1 MPVREFTDSSGVE
14 WRVWDVTSEQLHP
27 VTRMEDLLELAH
39 GWLAFESAT
48 EKRRLPSPYPREWVD
63 LPLPDLETLCRRA
76 PQVVRRN
83 GRSSGE
89 ARVVEA
95 TARVD
100 DERRTS
106 EERRFSSPGGR
117 EWTVR
122 THECLAE
129 DGSPRQVLRFTAEDI
144 VVDVESWP
152 RDWRDASRTDY
163 ALMLLD
169 ANPPRRRG
177 TNGPQRR
184 RSDRPDP
191 E

>member
-1 MPVREFTDSSGVE
+1 MPVREFTDSDGME

-27 VTRMEDLLELAH
+27 VTRMEDLLELAA

-48 EKRRLPSPYPREWVD
+48 EKRRLPSPYPREWAS
-63 LPLPDLETLCRRA
+63 LPLPELEALCRRA
-76 PQVVRRN
+76 PPVVRRN

-95 TARVD
+95 TALVD
-100 DERRTS
+100 EERRTS

-122 THECLAE
+122 THECLAD
-129 DGSPRQVLRFTAEDI
+129 DGSPRRVLRFTAEDI
-144 VVDVESWP
+144 VVDLEQWP
-152 RDWRDASRTDY
+152 RDWQESSRTDF

-169 ANPPRRRG
+169 ANLPRRRG
-177 TNGPQRR
+177 SNGPQRR
-184 RSDRPDP
+184 RTDRPEP